1 MSTMANCFKGGF
13 DPNRDDSQ
21 GMERLSVDKFRP
33 VKSRG
38 MLAIEDGPAVDSEQ
52 APAPEQPDA
61 LQLVPSEAP
70 PADEVAESVQ
80 ELQQAL
86 KRDRVMKRPAAA
98 APTEKAAGRKPKAKA
113 AAKSK
118 AKPAPAK
125 AEAGAAG
132 NRKEIRK

>member
-1 MSTMANCFKGGF
+1 MAKVFSAVMSTMANCFKGGF

-61 LQLVPSEAP
+61 LQVVAPSEAP

-86 KRDRVMKRPAAA
+86 TRDP
-98 APTEKAAGRKPKAKA
+98 
-113 AAKSK
+113 S
-118 AKPAPAK
+118 
-125 AEAGAAG
+125 
-132 NRKEIRK
+132 